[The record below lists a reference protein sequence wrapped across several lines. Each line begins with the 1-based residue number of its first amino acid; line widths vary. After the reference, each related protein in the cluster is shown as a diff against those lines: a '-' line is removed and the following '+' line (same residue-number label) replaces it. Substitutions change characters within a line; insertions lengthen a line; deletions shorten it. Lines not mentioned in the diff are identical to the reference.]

1 MEFAVQ
7 LRGSFETVLEAA
19 KWTEDRGLSAFAVPD
34 HYLQRGDQPNKAA
47 YDHLVHLAALTR
59 ETSSIDLVSLV
70 SPVTFRHPAVL
81 YKMAVTI
88 DEVSSG
94 RFVLGIGTGWL
105 DEEFE
110 VYGLPYPDTAT
121 RYEMLEECLQ
131 YLRAAT
137 APGEHGFEGE
147 HYKLASFDPHP
158 HPRNLRLLVGGSGK
172 VKTPRLAGVY
182 ADEFNVYGGGPDE
195 FAEKAA
201 TARKAAVEA
210 GRDPSKLFMSS
221 AGPAIAAEHESDY
234 RRLLEKLAELTKQ
247 TPEHIEETY
256 EKRQWP
262 HGHGS
267 KPAEMMAALE
277 EAGCQRFYL
286 QMFAAAPDDFD
297 TILDAYRG

>member
-19 KWTEDRGLSAFAVPD
+19 RWTEDRGLSAFAVPD

-88 DEVSSG
+88 DEISSG

-158 HPRNLRLLVGGSGK
+158 HPKNLRLLVGGSGK

-201 TARKAAVEA
+201 AARKAAVEA

-234 RRLLEKLAELTKQ
+234 RRLLEKLAQLTKQ